1 MADRDSRGTVH
12 YLCFGVESS
21 AESTLESVPSAQTKI
36 QYMIEAAKGEGFT
49 VNVVSSCSVSGNG
62 VFLGRRV
69 RVDELETWKY
79 FTSFRTRSPVFNKL
93 SVAAGFL
100 QLMWYCL
107 TAPRHGDTVLIY
119 HAIYYI
125 RPIRWL
131 RRVRKLDFILQVEE
145 VYSLRDEEA
154 RRFQEQE
161 RVFISSAGGYVLVSD
176 VIEEQVNI
184 GDKPQ
189 VVAYGDYRVPP
200 VIAKLTTPSGRI
212 EVVYAGVVER
222 SRRAA
227 FTAVEAARH
236 LSSEYR
242 VNILGFGYPENV
254 ASLRTL
260 IAEVNTALGDE
271 RVVYHGAKMG
281 EEYQSFLQACHI
293 GLDCH
298 SYSSMDA
305 TAADSCFPNKITA
318 YLANGLRVVS
328 SRTRPVVESTLAGCL
343 TFYSEDTAE
352 SVAAA
357 ILSVENFD
365 SGSVRAVVRQHDS
378 EFRSSLGSL
387 LARVCLR

>member
-1 MADRDSRGTVH
+1 MAGRESRGTVH
-12 YLCFGVESS
+12 YLCFGVEKS
-21 AESTLESVPSAQTKI
+21 AESMLEGVRSAQTKI
-36 QYMIEAAKGEGFT
+36 QYVIEAAKSEGFT
-49 VNVVSSCSVSGNG
+49 VNVVSSCAVKDAGI
-62 VFLGRRV
+62 FLGRKV
-69 RVDELETWKY
+69 RVDERETWKY
-79 FTSFRTRSPVFNKL
+79 FTTFRTRFSILNKL
-93 SVAAGFL
+93 SMTAGFL
-100 QLMWYCL
+100 QLMYYCF
-107 TAPRHGDTVLIY
+107 TVPRRGETILIY
-119 HAIYYI
+119 HSIYYI

-131 RRVRKLDFILQVEE
+131 RLVRELDFILEIEE
-145 VYSLRDEEA
+145 VYSLRDEVA
-154 RRFQEQE
+154 QRFHEQEQA
-161 RVFISSAGGYVLVSD
+161 FISMASGYVLVSD

-200 VIAKLTTPSGRI
+200 TFTKLTTPSGRI

-227 FTAVEAARH
+227 FIAVEAARH

-242 VNILGFGYPENV
+242 VNILGFGYPENI

-260 IAEVNTALGDE
+260 IAEVNAACGDE

-298 SYSSMDA
+298 SYNSMEA

-328 SRTRPVVESTLAGCL
+328 SRTRPVMESTLSGSLA
-343 TFYSEDTAE
+343 FYSDDTAE
-352 SVAAA
+352 SVARA
-357 ILSVENFD
+357 IMSIEDFD
-365 SGSVRAVVRQHDS
+365 SHSVRDVVRQHDR
-378 EFRSSLGSL
+378 EFRSSLGL
-387 LARVCLR
+387 LLDRTRVH